1 MQGIQRKVG
10 RKKAQEGGG
19 GTSDGLCSRQGQ
31 FKGWVEAA
39 TGGSSQEA
47 DGTPEALG
55 AGLSRGWCGMPQEA
69 HSPHPASVL
78 DHQLPYPQK
87 VNSKYLM
94 NEVSEVRGLNIR

>member
-1 MQGIQRKVG
+1 MG

-55 AGLSRGWCGMPQEA
+55 AELSNN
-69 HSPHPASVL
+69 PAQHL
-78 DHQLPYPQK
+78 PFDTEQLKFVEHLLCARTQ
-87 VNSKYLM
+87 LC
-94 NEVSEVRGLNIR
+94 